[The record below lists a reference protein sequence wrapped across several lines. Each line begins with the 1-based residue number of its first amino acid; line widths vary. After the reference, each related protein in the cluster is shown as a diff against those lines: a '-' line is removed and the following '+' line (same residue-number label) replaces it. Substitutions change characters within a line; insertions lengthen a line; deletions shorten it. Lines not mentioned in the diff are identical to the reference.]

1 MGFNL
6 ITNILNPS
14 ILPSHFRNAVP
25 LDPIW
30 KFLIVFVYLWVYIKK
45 PPYYMAAKKKSTAV
59 KTPEP
64 NFNPRHPYPRID
76 LKMPKSHK
84 AAIEKMASESNSRR
98 SDFLFKETINVM
110 KELSKH
116 PILPQPPKRKRASTK
131 VTKKRVEFSV
141 PKHLSSLKKLAKKA
155 GYEDN
160 LGPFVLDYVVKPLLE
175 KK

>member
-1 MGFNL
+1 
-6 ITNILNPS
+6 
-14 ILPSHFRNAVP
+14 
-25 LDPIW
+25 
-30 KFLIVFVYLWVYIKK
+30 
-45 PPYYMAAKKKSTAV
+45 
-59 KTPEP
+59 
-64 NFNPRHPYPRID
+64 
-76 LKMPKSHK
+76 
-84 AAIEKMASESNSRR
+84 
-98 SDFLFKETINVM
+98 M

-155 GYEDN
+155 GYEEN